1 MLFHAKLCIA
11 KAFMLR
17 TGALLFAVLLSL
29 IVTIVTVTT
38 TVTTAHAEGSRVA
51 VVDWRE
57 ALLASE
63 QGNAF
68 RQRIEQQLGKD
79 QKKLVQ
85 MKQSLVALQDQIKKD
100 KDTISKAK
108 LEKLTERFGK
118 ELGAYE
124 QLNAQVGQRQMQLEE
139 AFIKSAEPKIVQAIA
154 AISKQQKFDLVI
166 DRQAALHVG
175 KELDITET
183 LRQKLNQ

>member
-1 MLFHAKLCIA
+1 MLFHAKVCMA
-11 KAFMLR
+11 KALTLK
-17 TGALLFAVLLSL
+17 TGMLLFAVLLNL
-29 IVTIVTVTT
+29 MVAT
-38 TVTTAHAEGSRVA
+38 TVTTAHAQASRVA

-63 QGNAF
+63 QGGAF
-68 RQRIEQQLGKD
+68 RQRIEQQLGED
-79 QKKLVQ
+79 RKKLVQ
-85 MKQSLVALQDQIKKD
+85 MKQSLMALQDQIKKD

-118 ELGAYE
+118 EFGAYE

-166 DRQAALHVG
+166 DRQAALYVSN
-175 KELDITET
+175 ELDITET